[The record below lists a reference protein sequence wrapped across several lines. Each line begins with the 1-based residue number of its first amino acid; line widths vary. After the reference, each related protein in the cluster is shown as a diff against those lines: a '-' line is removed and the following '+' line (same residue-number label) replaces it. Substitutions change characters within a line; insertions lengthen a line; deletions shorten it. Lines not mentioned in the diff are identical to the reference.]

1 VDRSFPSS
9 RLSFSHRVSAVGNRR
24 TQILKK
30 KTAWRSPTRWL
41 PLRTEYNIS
50 TDWSQT
56 MKHTSIIIIIV
67 GVVIIIILVV
77 VVVIIIIIKNSHAV
91 VLDDAS

>member
-41 PLRTEYNIS
+41 PLRTEYKIS

-56 MKHTSIIIIIV
+56 MKQTSIIIIIV
-67 GVVIIIILVV
+67 VVVIIIIVV
-77 VVVIIIIIKNSHAV
+77 VVIIIIIIKNSHAV